1 MSDIQTSTPNLT
13 EEKKKIDY
21 SIVWKFLK
29 PFLIGYSLP
38 VIPSLLSLFIKRIVM
53 LINNKG
59 SKTYLVEQ
67 IYKILTKTHILQFGL
82 SFGVMGASYSLL
94 TNFFNNYIQNKVYS
108 SFFAGAIAGL
118 GITLDSSS
126 QGRERRLILS
136 LYLFVR
142 GLEMIYH
149 TLISKK
155 VINEIEHL
163 DTILFTTS
171 CFEIMIS
178 WFYYPY
184 SLPKEYNKWITTM
197 SEVDPILLSLARLQ
211 KDGGWNVGQTCDL
224 LNDYSK
230 QLGHNIKD
238 GNPLYGLVNCKYL
251 HPFCPESC
259 TKAHSLVWLRTL
271 KRSMMLYGPV
281 HFLPLL
287 IFKNKILIK
296 DPITSIRKLLIDIF
310 RSSSFLATFVAL
322 IWMSICFWR
331 NLLQEDTLIGP
342 VMGAF
347 LCGLS
352 VLIEKKHRRMELA
365 LYCIPRALH
374 SIFEKLFVFFQYSDS
389 LKLNRKVQI
398 GTILFSLGLGM
409 ITSTLECEPHVIG
422 TSIRNFLLYFF
433 GK

>member
-1 MSDIQTSTPNLT
+1 MSDITTQTPNLK
-13 EEKKKIDY
+13 EEKKIEDY
-21 SIVWKFLK
+21 SIVWKFIK

-38 VIPSLLSLFIKRIVM
+38 VIPALLSLFIRRIILLM
-53 LINNKG
+53 NKKQ
-59 SKTYLVEQ
+59 SKNHFLHQ
-67 IYKILTKTHILQFGL
+67 IYKVLSKTHILQFGF

-94 TNFFNNYIQNKVYS
+94 TNFLSKYIENKVYS

-118 GITLDSSS
+118 GIMFDSSE

-149 TLISKK
+149 TLISKNIIK
-155 VINEIEHL
+155 EIEHL

-171 CFEIMIS
+171 CFEIMSS

-197 SEVDPILLSLARLQ
+197 SEVDPILLILARAQ
-211 KDGGWNVGQTCDL
+211 KDGAWKVGKNADI
-224 LNDYSK
+224 LNNYAN
-230 QLGHNIKD
+230 QLGYNVKD
-238 GNPLYGLVNCKYL
+238 GNPLYGLVNCKFL
-251 HPFCPESC
+251 HPFSPESC

-271 KRSMMLYGPV
+271 KRSMMLYGTV
-281 HFLPLL
+281 HMIPLL
-287 IFKNKILIK
+287 LFKNKILIK
-296 DPITSIRKLLIDIF
+296 DPITSIQRLLIDII

-342 VMGAF
+342 LCGAF

-374 SIFEKLFVFFQYSDS
+374 SLFEKYFNYFQYSDS
-389 LKLNRKVQI
+389 LKLNRKVQV
-398 GTILFSLGLGM
+398 GTILFSLGLGL
-409 ITSTLECEPHVIG
+409 ITSTLECEPHVIS
-422 TSIRNFLLYFF
+422 TSIRNLLLYFF